1 MVLKTKPSFVPE
13 NVIYNP
19 ILKSLLISMLEK
31 DPEKRITFIKFYNH
45 PFLTNKN
52 RRIMTGNCR
61 QSMSVKSGLNTMM
74 ANLITKPKS
83 KPIIVEKE
91 FNSDDED
98 APKIKVTP
106 HFLLITYRMS
116 YRQKVNRIGKTPNF
130 VKPFVMEVKMLSP
143 RRIIVH

>member
-1 MVLKTKPSFVPE
+1 
-13 NVIYNP
+13 
-19 ILKSLLISMLEK
+19 
-31 DPEKRITFIKFYNH
+31 
-45 PFLTNKN
+45 
-52 RRIMTGNCR
+52 MTGNCR